1 MIVSVG
7 EEEIESFAETGFA
20 YFGFILKFNDHGS
33 VESVLVDSVE
43 VTDIYGLEI
52 VDSSVKAE
60 AAVTVRFTADF
71 EYDDYDTAF
80 YDCESDTWFFFTVSG
95 EAQDYASVGVG
106 FNFAM
111 DERGK
116 ATLSELTFLEDTIAV
131 REEDRGDYDAY
142 K

>member
-80 YDCESDTWFFFTVSG
+80 YDCESDTWFFLRCQGRHKITPAWESG
-95 EAQDYASVGVG
+95 SILPWTNAARPPCQ
-106 FNFAM
+106 N
-111 DERGK
+111 
-116 ATLSELTFLEDTIAV
+116 
-131 REEDRGDYDAY
+131 
-142 K
+142 